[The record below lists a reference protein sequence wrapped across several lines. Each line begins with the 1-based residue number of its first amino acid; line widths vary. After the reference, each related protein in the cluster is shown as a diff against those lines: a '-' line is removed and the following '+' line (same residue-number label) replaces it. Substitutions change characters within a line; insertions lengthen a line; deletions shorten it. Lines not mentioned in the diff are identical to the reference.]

1 MSLFNNYKEEISKL
15 NDKVNDLEK
24 RLGDLEGNLN
34 NTNVSIHQP
43 TKRYDIRNIRFTLR
57 IYAEDKSLVKE
68 KKFNSATE
76 GAVYLHMNKNF
87 LRDYARDI
95 RSKSLWDGYMDVI
108 KIDNRYYRFWDNHNS
123 PEDKKLTNDYS
134 VESIAHKLNV
144 SYSVVYRRLREN
156 LVSQKDYHKYNNKYL
171 LTEQGYQKLCNLIKS
186 NNKKST
192 LKIVE

>member
-1 MSLFNNYKEEISKL
+1 MSLFNNYKEEINKL

-24 RLGDLEGNLN
+24 RLGSLEEDLN
-34 NTNVSIHQP
+34 NTNVSTHQP
-43 TKRYDIRNIRFTLR
+43 TKRYAIRNIRFTLR

-108 KIDNRYYRFWDNHNS
+108 KIYNRYYRFWDNHKS
-123 PEDKKLTNDYS
+123 PEDKKLTNYS

>member
-1 MSLFNNYKEEISKL
+1 MSLFNNYKYEISKL
-15 NDKVNDLEK
+15 NDKVSDLEK
-24 RLGDLEGNLN
+24 RLGDLEDNLN
-34 NTNVSIHQP
+34 NTNVSNYQP
-43 TKRYDIRNIRFTLR
+43 TRRYTVSNIKYTLR

-76 GAVYLHMNKNF
+76 GALYLHRNKNF

-95 RSKSLWDGYMDVI
+95 RSKSLWDGYMDII
-108 KIDNRYYRFWDNHNS
+108 KIDNHYYRFWDNHKS
-123 PEDKKLTNDYS
+123 PEDEKRTNDYS

-144 SYSVVYRRLREN
+144 SYSVVYKRVREN

-171 LTEQGYQKLCNLIKS
+171 LTERGYQKLCNLIKS